1 MPGQQALKGRT
12 TLREWRRLLNWL
24 LLPVALVLVVF
35 ESVLWTGTRVLL
47 HRVLHLAVIQGLRL
61 WLAHLPGWAAL
72 PMFLV
77 PEGVGRIGEVW
88 SFVLLYRRHAISAA
102 LVYILVRVVAL
113 LIAMFIYR
121 ACEPA
126 LLRIR
131 WFARMVA
138 WLVVLRDWTV
148 AWLALP
154 FQPLRAL
161 ARRPPRLLRRRLAA
175 LRRCLERRA
184 RQRRSLTRTPQ
195 PAPIPPS
202 RSGRWP

>member
-1 MPGQQALKGRT
+1 VIQGRAI
-12 TLREWRRLLNWL
+12 LRQWRRLLNWL
-24 LLPVALVLVVF
+24 LLPVALILVVL
-35 ESVLWTGTRVLL
+35 ESVLWTGTRMLL

-88 SFVLLYRRHAISAA
+88 SFVLLYRRHAVSAA

-113 LIAMFIYR
+113 LIAMFIYQ
-121 ACEPA
+121 ACQPA

-138 WLVVLRDWTV
+138 WLTLLRDWTV
-148 AWLALP
+148 ALLY
-154 FQPLRAL
+154 QPLRAL
-161 ARRPPRLLRRRLAA
+161 VRHSPRHLRRRLAA
-175 LRRCLERRA
+175 LRRCLDRRA
-184 RQRRSLTRTPQ
+184 RRRRWLTKMPQ
-195 PAPIPPS
+195 PAPVPPS
-202 RSGRWP
+202 QSARWP

>member
-1 MPGQQALKGRT
+1 
-12 TLREWRRLLNWL
+12 LLNLL
-24 LLPVALVLVVF
+24 LLPVAFVLVVL
-35 ESVLWTGTRVLL
+35 ESVLWAGVRTLP
-47 HRVLHLAVIQGLRL
+47 HRVLHLAAIQGLRL

-88 SFVLLYRRHAISAA
+88 SFVLLYRRHAVSAA
-102 LVYILVRVVAL
+102 LVYILVRLVAV
-113 LIAMFIYR
+113 LIAMFIYH

-148 AWLALP
+148 ALLNR
-154 FQPLRAL
+154 PLRAL
-161 ARRPPRLLRRRLAA
+161 GQRSPRLLRRRMAA
-175 LRRCLERRA
+175 LRRCLDRRA
-184 RQRRSLTRTPQ
+184 RQRRLLATM
-195 PAPIPPS
+195 PS
-202 RSGRWP
+202 PEPLPRSQSGQWP